1 MTRATTSIALIVAL
15 IIGIVIGIGAAP
27 MVTPPV
33 TTTVTTTVT
42 GGPAQKTSLTIRAVF
57 QTPVSEPWDGAIHVA
72 IQAIV
77 DEYKAKGVSIDY
89 KFVDR
94 KVDPKEYEL
103 ALRDAAQGADIVF
116 LDAFLKEDI
125 ARRVAKDFPN
135 VAFAAGSEYLP
146 VTPNFA
152 VFDNWLHQPAY
163 LAGIIA
169 GKITKTNK
177 IGIVAAMDLN
187 EVNRIVNAFIL
198 GAKGVNPEV
207 QAKVVYLLGNIPPGE
222 SPWYHPATAKRLAS
236 VLIDSGADVIF
247 AERVGA
253 EEAAMEAK
261 SAGKAVWVVG
271 NMADQYDRAP
281 DVTITSLVWDMR
293 PTVRVVVDRVL
304 SGAFTADNLGTYS
317 WMTFAG
323 SYLADFHA
331 FGAPSAPLNQETL
344 ATVKDWQQKIQSGLA
359 WVPIDEST
367 PKSDY

>member
-1 MTRATTSIALIVAL
+1 M
-15 IIGIVIGIGAAP
+15 
-27 MVTPPV
+27 
-33 TTTVTTTVT
+33 
-42 GGPAQKTSLTIRAVF
+42 
-57 QTPVSEPWDGAIHVA
+57 
-72 IQAIV
+72 
-77 DEYKAKGVSIDY
+77 
-89 KFVDR
+89 
-94 KVDPKEYEL
+94 
-103 ALRDAAQGADIVF
+103 
-116 LDAFLKEDI
+116 
-125 ARRVAKDFPN
+125 
-135 VAFAAGSEYLP
+135 
-146 VTPNFA
+146 
-152 VFDNWLHQPAY
+152 
-163 LAGIIA
+163 A
-169 GKITKTNK
+169 GKVTLSNK